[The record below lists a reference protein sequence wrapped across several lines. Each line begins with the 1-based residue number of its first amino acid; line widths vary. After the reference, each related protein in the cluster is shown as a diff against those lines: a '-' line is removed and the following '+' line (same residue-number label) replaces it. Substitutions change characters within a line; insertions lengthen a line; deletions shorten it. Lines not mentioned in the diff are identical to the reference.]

1 MIDSD
6 LADSDRRTQRGVHLT
21 VRARRKERRKIGS
34 DRLDRPDRYG
44 VARPGSVRLAS
55 VRTRLERLTKKERD
69 REGEREKERAR
80 GGDGRQELRRSNR
93 RRWLLRASKTHGTYY
108 PR

>member
-80 GGDGRQELRRSNR
+80 GGGMGGRS
-93 RRWLLRASKTHGTYY
+93 
-108 PR
+108 

>member
-21 VRARRKERRKIGS
+21 VRARRKQRRKIGS

-44 VARPGSVRLAS
+44 LARPGSVRLAS
-55 VRTRLERLTKKERD
+55 IRTRPERLTKKERD
-69 REGEREKERAR
+69 REKEKDIE
-80 GGDGRQELRRSNR
+80 
-93 RRWLLRASKTHGTYY
+93 
-108 PR
+108 